1 VWGSAGVMAL
11 GNKQMSEPPRPL
23 PGKPVDQATLDDN
36 PTLAVKHDS
45 NNCSAV
51 VADYPTVLP

>member
-1 VWGSAGVMAL
+1 MAL